1 MSRRITFVLVM
12 MFVIC
17 ASIFIPAASAV
28 DANYDSLHAL
38 CERHPHVDT
47 GGILGLL
54 TQNYKV
60 YYSAKYIGHG
70 MDVWTF
76 IADKVPEIR
85 LDIVIYENMDSDIYR
100 KCALFINDA
109 DYILKYGCDIFN
121 QDTYQE
127 SLQRHERAIA
137 TLRDLKRS
145 VGDYSMPSTTN
156 NNFNVQLPKLR

>member
-1 MSRRITFVLVM
+1 MNRRIISVLIV
-12 MFVIC
+12 FLLL
-17 ASIFIPAASAV
+17 ASVAVPGVGAV
-28 DANYDSLHAL
+28 DANYESLHAL
-38 CERHPHVDT
+38 CEQHPQVDT

-76 IADKVPEIR
+76 IADKAPEIR
-85 LDIVIYENMDSDIYR
+85 LDVVIYEGMDSDIYR

-145 VGDYSMPSTTN
+145 VGDYSMPSTTSN
-156 NNFNVQLPKLR
+156 NYNIQIPKFR